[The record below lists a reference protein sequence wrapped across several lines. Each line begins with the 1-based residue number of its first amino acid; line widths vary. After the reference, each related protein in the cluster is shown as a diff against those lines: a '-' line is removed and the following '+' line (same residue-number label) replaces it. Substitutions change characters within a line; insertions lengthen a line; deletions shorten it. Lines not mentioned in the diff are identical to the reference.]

1 MKVYEY
7 KNCGT
12 CRKALK
18 YLDNN
23 KVSYEKVPIRETPP
37 SVSELKQMLK
47 FLNGDSRKLFNTS
60 GGDYKQMNLKDRL
73 KDMKTEDQLKLLSS
87 NGNLVKRPFVLGKD
101 FGLVGFKETDW
112 DLIFRK

>member
-18 YLDNN
+18 YLDNH
-23 KVSYEKVPIRETPP
+23 KIPYEKAPIRETPP
-37 SVSELKQMLK
+37 SVSELKKMLK
-47 FLNGDSRKLFNTS
+47 FLDGESRKLFNTS

-73 KDMKTEDQLKLLSS
+73 KEMTLEEQLNLLAS
-87 NGNLVKRPFVLGKD
+87 NGNLVKRPFILGRD
-101 FGLVGFKETDW
+101 FGLVGFKEEDW
-112 DLIFRK
+112 DRVFLK